1 MAKLNLKKFKI
12 GVDNIWKMC
21 YLIGVKTRHNI
32 NVGGNMRELK
42 IGDVVMIRADLDRGM
57 DIPFSVNSEMELYR
71 GKLATI
77 TSVGESWQ
85 YDGLMVYTIDLDNWA
100 WHWNEYM
107 FSHYRDGNRLVANK
121 GMDDWR
127 NL

>member
-1 MAKLNLKKFKI
+1 
-12 GVDNIWKMC
+12 
-21 YLIGVKTRHNI
+21 
-32 NVGGNMRELK
+32 MRELK